1 MRNLISYFINI
12 FDTPRISDENLKK
25 FAEIH
30 LALLIVNNPGG
41 IYNALIAALTAAY
54 NAYFGGI
61 TDEDTI
67 NAVKEGSKIAMNN
80 IFIQF
85 KDEASRQEG
94 LIRAKFGKTSPQYQE
109 FYPLGITEYT
119 NSTLANVE
127 TLMTRIIAAGEKY
140 KPVIGEEFNNLFTSI
155 KDNFL
160 FNRNTQL
167 SLIGEV
173 KGKKDVTIINRN
185 TIEAQLTKNLLI
197 IASNNV
203 GNTEAMNTYFD
214 QSFIR
219 PKKHKTF
226 SGEVGANSVK
236 NIDERH
242 YEAEDS
248 IVLQNTGT
256 TDLKFGLSVSGEAVG
271 DIFVQLSAGDKKTV
285 LASELGNPSAEHF
298 LNVQNESQ
306 TINGEYKVTVE
317 L

>member
-1 MRNLISYFINI
+1 MRNLISYFKNI
-12 FDTPRISDENLKK
+12 FDTKEISDENLRK

-30 LALLIVNNPGG
+30 LARLIVNNPGA
-41 IYNALIAALTAAY
+41 IYNALIAALTTAY
-54 NAYFGGI
+54 NAYFGAI
-61 TDEDTI
+61 TDEDTL
-67 NAVKEGSKIAMNN
+67 NAVKEGSTIAMNN
-80 IFIQF
+80 IFNQF

-94 LIRAKFGKTSPQYQE
+94 LVRAKFGKTSPQYQE

-127 TLMTRIIAAGEKY
+127 TLMTRIATAGDKY
-140 KPVIGEEFNNLFTSI
+140 SNVLGDEFMTLFRTI
-155 KDNFL
+155 KDNFIL
-160 FNRNTQL
+160 NRNTQL
-167 SLIGEV
+167 SLIGDLA
-173 KGKKDVTIINRN
+173 GKRDVTITNRN
-185 TIEAQLTKNLLI
+185 TIEAQLTKNLLV

-203 GNTEAMNTYFD
+203 GNSEAMNTYFD

-226 SGEVGANSVK
+226 SGEVEANSVK

-242 YEAEDS
+242 YDAEDS

-271 DIFVQLSAGDKKTV
+271 DIFVQLSAEEKKTV

-298 LNVQNESQ
+298 LNVQNESD
-306 TINGEYKVTVE
+306 TLNGEYKVTVE